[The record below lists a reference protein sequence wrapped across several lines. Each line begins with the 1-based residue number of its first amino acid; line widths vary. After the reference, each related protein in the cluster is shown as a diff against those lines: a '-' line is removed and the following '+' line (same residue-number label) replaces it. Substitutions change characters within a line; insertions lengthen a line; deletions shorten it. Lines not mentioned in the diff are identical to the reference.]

1 MTKIK
6 ICGLRRIEDIEYANR
21 LRPDYVGFVFS
32 QSKRIV
38 SKEKAKTLIASLD
51 AGIKRVGV
59 FVNEKMDFVYD
70 ITTSLNLD
78 VIQLHGDEDESYIGN
93 LKKIFDTE
101 IWKALRVK
109 ASEDLVFETNA
120 DKILIESFVKGAYG
134 GTGIS
139 FDWNS
144 VKNFEFRKPLILAGG
159 LNTSN
164 VEEGIRKVRPY
175 AVDVSSGVETDG
187 YKDFEKMKEFIE
199 KVRSL

>member
-38 SKEKAKTLIASLD
+38 SKANAKTLIANLD

-59 FVNEKMDFVYD
+59 FVDENMNTVCEIVK
-70 ITTSLNLD
+70 SLDLD
-78 VIQLHGDEDESYIGN
+78 VIQLHGDENASYVDN
-93 LKKIFDTE
+93 LKKIIDIE
-101 IWKALRVK
+101 IWKVLRVK
-109 ASEDLVFETNA
+109 TSEDLEFETNA
-120 DKILIESFVKGAYG
+120 DKILIESFAKGAYG

-139 FDWNS
+139 FDWNLAE
-144 VKNFEFRKPLILAGG
+144 KFEFRKPLILAGG
-159 LNTSN
+159 LNASN

>member
-38 SKEKAKTLIASLD
+38 SKEDAKTLIASLD

-78 VIQLHGDEDESYIGN
+78 VIQLRGDEDESYIGN
-93 LKKIFDTE
+93 LKKNFDTE

-109 ASEDLVFETNA
+109 SSEDLVFETTA
-120 DKILIESFVKGAYG
+120 DKILIESSVKGFYG

-139 FDWNS
+139 FD
-144 VKNFEFRKPLILAGG
+144 
-159 LNTSN
+159 
-164 VEEGIRKVRPY
+164 
-175 AVDVSSGVETDG
+175 
-187 YKDFEKMKEFIE
+187 
-199 KVRSL
+199 